1 MKPFT
6 IGLIGNPNCGKT
18 TLFNALTGSRQ
29 KVGNWPGVTV
39 ERKLGQYSFQGR
51 TVDVVDL
58 PGTYSLDAT
67 SMASLDEAIARDFV
81 LARDAS
87 LIVNIVDASNLER
100 NLYLTTQLI
109 EMGAPLIVA
118 LNMLDVADESG
129 IEIDPEK
136 LSKTLGCPV
145 VPMVAARGRGIETL
159 RAQILEHAENGAG
172 VAPEIGY
179 APQIEEALSKLA
191 PMVETVARG
200 KGVGARWLAVKLL
213 EEDTLVTPW
222 VDVETL
228 RAVNQQLES
237 IESQTDEEADVWIAD
252 ARYGFI
258 HQVAQSA
265 VKRRGEVPRTV
276 TDRIDQVVLNRFLGI
291 PLFLGIM
298 YLLFVISFNGGNILL
313 DFFDQTSKLLF
324 VDTPAHYMALW
335 GSPDW
340 LISLV
345 TAVGGAIEVVST
357 FIAPIGMTFL
367 FLSILEDSGYMARA
381 AFVMD
386 RFMRRIG
393 LTGKAFVPMIVGF
406 GCNVPAVMATRTLE
420 DRRERLVAA
429 LIQPFM
435 SCSARL
441 VVYMAFVAVFFRQDG
456 GQVVFALYVLG
467 IAAAVLTALL
477 LKRTA
482 LKGEASPF
490 VMELPRYHIPTLGG
504 IARTTWDRLSVF
516 ILRVGKVIIAAAVVV
531 NLLGSI
537 SVDRHGIHSAPI
549 KDSLLADLG
558 RAATPAFEPMGIS
571 RDNWPATVGLLSG
584 VVVKEIVVGTLNS
597 VYDSMAPTPDWAAPL
612 DFGTRFKSALAT
624 VSSNARA
631 FVDGFLD
638 PLGFGAI
645 KGAETSLDTAAQHTG
660 ASRHTLSAMASLFTE
675 AGAVAYLVFVLLY
688 IPCIN
693 TMAAIRR
700 ETGSRSWTAFA
711 TLWGIG
717 LGYSLAVGYYQLSTL
732 NAHPLQSLLWVT
744 GLLISIGLTVLGLA
758 RFGERLGR
766 QPLPAQ

>member
-39 ERKLGQYSFQGR
+39 ERKLGQYSFQGS

-118 LNMLDVADESG
+118 LNMLDVAEESG
-129 IEIDPEK
+129 VEINPEK
-136 LSKTLGCPV
+136 LSKALGCPV
-145 VPMVAARGRGIETL
+145 VPMVAARNRGVDAL
-159 RAQILEHAENGAG
+159 REQILENAANGSG
-172 VAPEIGY
+172 TAPEIGY
-179 APQIEEALSKLA
+179 APQIEEALGLLV
-191 PMVETVARG
+191 PMVATVARE
-200 KGVGARWLAVKLL
+200 KGIGARWLAVKLL
-213 EEDTLVTPW
+213 EEDGLVTPW
-222 VDVETL
+222 VDMETL
-228 RAVNQQLES
+228 KAVNEQQAA

-265 VKRRGEVPRTV
+265 VKRRGEVPRTI

-324 VDTPAHYMALW
+324 VDTPAHYLSLW
-335 GSPDW
+335 GTPDW

-345 TAVGGAIEVVST
+345 TAVGSAIQVVST

-467 IAAAVLTALL
+467 IVAAILTALI

-490 VMELPRYHIPTLGG
+490 VMELPRYHIPTVGG

-531 NLLGSI
+531 NLLGSV
-537 SVDRHGIHSAPI
+537 SVGRDGIHAAPI
-549 KDSLLADLG
+549 KHSLLADLG
-558 RAATPAFEPMGIS
+558 RAVTPVFEPMGIS

-597 VYDSMAPTPDWAAPL
+597 VYDSMAPSPDHSAPV
-612 DFGTRFKSALAT
+612 DFGRRFKSALGT
-624 VSSNARA
+624 IDTNARA

-645 KGAETSLDTAAQHTG
+645 KGAETSLDAAAQHTG
-660 ASRHTLSAMASLFTE
+660 ASRQTLSAMASLFTE

-711 TLWGIG
+711 TLWGIA

-732 NAHPLQSLLWVT
+732 NAHPLQSLLWVA
-744 GLLISIGLTVLGLA
+744 GLLASIGLTILGLA
-758 RFGERLGR
+758 RFGERLAR